1 MKINFIKNSIL
12 FIIEKK
18 DNPISIKL
26 EINKE
31 NYNNYNKIVD
41 LSNII
46 PDQFII
52 ILKTFTNQNDKSFV
66 IVTEKID
73 YDIDNL
79 NLVPTI
85 QEAIDFIDLEEM
97 ERDINSL

>member
-73 YDIDNL
+73 YEMDNL

-85 QEAIDFIDLEEM
+85 QEAIDFIDLEEI
-97 ERDINSL
+97 ERDLNSL

>member
-1 MKINFIKNSIL
+1 MKINIIKNSIL

-66 IVTEKID
+66 IVTEKND

-85 QEAIDFIDLEEM
+85 QEAIDFIDLEEI
-97 ERDINSL
+97 ERDLNSL

>member
-1 MKINFIKNSIL
+1 MKINFLKNSIL

-97 ERDINSL
+97 ERDLNSL

>member
-12 FIIEKK
+12 FTIEKK
-18 DNPISIKL
+18 DNPILIKL

-97 ERDINSL
+97 ERDLNSL

>member
-66 IVTEKID
+66 IITEKID

-97 ERDINSL
+97 ERDLNSL

>member
-97 ERDINSL
+97 ERDLNSL

>member
-85 QEAIDFIDLEEM
+85 QEAIDFIDLEEI
-97 ERDINSL
+97 ERDLNSL

>member
-66 IVTEKID
+66 IVTEKIE

-97 ERDINSL
+97 ERDLNSL

>member
-73 YDIDNL
+73 YDIDNM

-97 ERDINSL
+97 ERDLNSL

>member
-12 FIIEKK
+12 FTIEKK
-18 DNPISIKL
+18 DNPILIKL

-52 ILKTFTNQNDKSFV
+52 VLKNLINQNDKSFV

-73 YDIDNL
+73 YEIDNL

-85 QEAIDFIDLEEM
+85 QEAIDFIDLEEI
-97 ERDINSL
+97 ERDLNSL

>member
-18 DNPISIKL
+18 DNPILIKL

-52 ILKTFTNQNDKSFV
+52 VLKNLTNQNDKSFV

-97 ERDINSL
+97 ERDLNSL

>member
-66 IVTEKID
+66 IVTEKND

-97 ERDINSL
+97 ERDLNSL

>member
-1 MKINFIKNSIL
+1 M
-12 FIIEKK
+12 
-18 DNPISIKL
+18 
-26 EINKE
+26 
-31 NYNNYNKIVD
+31 
-41 LSNII
+41 
-46 PDQFII
+46 I
-52 ILKTFTNQNDKSFV
+52 ILKTFTNQNNKSFV

-73 YDIDNL
+73 YDRDNL

>member
-73 YDIDNL
+73 YDIDNM

-97 ERDINSL
+97 ERDLNLL

>member
-1 MKINFIKNSIL
+1 MKINFIKSSIL
-12 FIIEKK
+12 FTIEKK
-18 DNPISIKL
+18 DNPILIKL

-52 ILKTFTNQNDKSFV
+52 VLKNLINQNDKSFV

-73 YDIDNL
+73 YEIDNL

-85 QEAIDFIDLEEM
+85 QEAIDFIDLEEI
-97 ERDINSL
+97 ERDLNSL

>member
-1 MKINFIKNSIL
+1 MKINFIKNYIL
-12 FIIEKK
+12 FTIEKK
-18 DNPISIKL
+18 DNPILIKL

-52 ILKTFTNQNDKSFV
+52 VLKNLINQNDKSFV

-73 YDIDNL
+73 YEIDNL

-85 QEAIDFIDLEEM
+85 QEAIDFIDLEEI
-97 ERDINSL
+97 ERDLNSL

>member
-73 YDIDNL
+73 YDIDNM

-85 QEAIDFIDLEEM
+85 QEAIDFIDLEEI
-97 ERDINSL
+97 ERDLNSL

>member
-66 IVTEKID
+66 IITEKID

-85 QEAIDFIDLEEM
+85 QEAIDFIYLEEI
-97 ERDINSL
+97 ERDLNSL

>member
-52 ILKTFTNQNDKSFV
+52 VLKNLINQNDKSFV

-73 YDIDNL
+73 YEIDNL

-85 QEAIDFIDLEEM
+85 QEAIDFIDLEEI
-97 ERDINSL
+97 ERDLNSL

>member
-18 DNPISIKL
+18 DNPILIKL

-52 ILKTFTNQNDKSFV
+52 VLKNLTNQNDKSFV

-73 YDIDNL
+73 YEIDNL

-85 QEAIDFIDLEEM
+85 QEAIDFIYLEEI
-97 ERDINSL
+97 ERDLNSL

>member
-1 MKINFIKNSIL
+1 MKINIIKNSIL

-73 YDIDNL
+73 YDIDNM

-97 ERDINSL
+97 ERDLNSL

>member
-1 MKINFIKNSIL
+1 MKINVTKNSVL
-12 FIIEKK
+12 FLIEKK
-18 DNPISIKL
+18 DTPAFFKSELSK
-26 EINKE
+26 KK
-31 NYNNYNKIVD
+31 YNNSNRIVD
-41 LSNII
+41 LSNVI
-46 PDQFII
+46 PDQFLI
-52 ILKTFTNQNDKSFV
+52 ILKTFTNQNNKSFV

-73 YDIDNL
+73 YDRDNL